1 MSDEIKYGEI
11 AKCLWLNSAIVSKHL
26 DNSLSAVHGVGLT
39 EYMVLQSL
47 MSAPNYA
54 LRRVDIAESLARTA
68 SGITRILTPMEK
80 IGLVSKDVNER
91 DARVSLVKITPSGKT
106 LFEHA
111 TTTLNAKSA
120 SLLKN
125 LDATQAD
132 SLLTVLQSI

>member
-1 MSDEIKYGEI
+1 MKSEIKYGDI
-11 AKCLWLNSAIVSKHL
+11 SKRLWLNAAVVSKHL
-26 DNSLSAVHGVGLT
+26 DNSLSALHGIGLT

-47 MSAPNYA
+47 MAAPNHA

-68 SGITRILTPMEK
+68 SGITRILMPMEK

-91 DARVSLVKITPSGKT
+91 DARVSMVKITPSGET

-120 SLLKN
+120 SVLKN
-125 LDATQAD
+125 LNATQAD
-132 SLLTVLQSI
+132 SLLTLLQLI

>member
-1 MSDEIKYGEI
+1 MGSEIKSGDI
-11 AKCLWLNSAIVSKHL
+11 AKRLWLKSAVFSKLL
-26 DNSLSAVHGVGLT
+26 DNSLSAVHGIGLT

-47 MSAPNYA
+47 MLAPNQA

-68 SGITRILTPMEK
+68 SGITRILLPLEK

-106 LFEHA
+106 LFENA
-111 TTTLNAKSA
+111 TTTVNAKSA

-125 LDATQAD
+125 LDTKQAD
-132 SLLTVLQSI
+132 SLLALLQAI